1 MDRAMTGTAGFSKL
15 GCACVLLLMSVAVM
29 TWGQQYA
36 TVPADQ
42 PAALPQSAPFDPRL
56 RNLPRSW
63 PARSAEGRIHLDV
76 MVTDAAGKPV
86 GGLTAQDFT
95 LLEDRKP
102 KKIVSFLAL
111 DENAAQ
117 PEPPVEGI
125 LLIDE
130 VNNGFVELD
139 RKSVV

>member
-42 PAALPQSAPFDPRL
+42 PAAVPQSAPFDPGL
-56 RNLPRSW
+56 RNLPRPW

-76 MVTDAAGKPV
+76 MVTDAASKP
-86 GGLTAQDFT
+86 GGCLTAQDYT

-102 KKIVSFLAL
+102 NKIVSFMAL
-111 DENAAQ
+111 YENAAK
-117 PEPPVEGI
+117 PEPPVEVF
-125 LLIDE
+125 LL
-130 VNNGFVELD
+130 
-139 RKSVV
+139 